1 MEKNSLF
8 KKIGK
13 QILSINNLIESY
25 FNKLRFFILNIKK
38 SKISGHNRVFFILIG
53 VVFLTLTYF
62 LIPTSYDKNK
72 INKDIKNQILLKYQ
86 INLEFNNDIN
96 YGLFPKPH
104 FTIKNLSISN
114 NSRKIAKIQ
123 SLKIFI
129 GVKNFFKFSKMEI
142 KDLIL
147 NKAEFNIQKKDLVF
161 FANILK
167 AEPSRQNLVIKN
179 SNIFFKDENG
189 EVLFINQIIDSKFYY
204 DFKNLKNVFESKNKI
219 FNLPY
224 KLKIKND
231 KLNQILDTEIDC
243 NKLRLKAENQID
255 YKDNDKIGILK
266 INFKNKNNTL
276 NYKLKKNSLNYSLKD
291 SNKIFNGVV
300 EFKPFYS
307 LSNLEYQSF
316 KLKDLINNPLINE
329 MIKTD
334 LIKND
339 NLNSKINFSINKIT
353 DFDRFKNLSLKSNIE
368 EGVLSFSGSKVKWKD
383 NLSLILE
390 EGFIDHDDN
399 SIIFNGKMVI
409 DITDENDF
417 FKFFQIR
424 KNFRKK
430 LKKVEFDFNFDLVE
444 KKITF
449 DNFKID
455 EQSNIKLDTFILNY
469 NSKDE
474 KFFNKITFKSFVS
487 EVLKAYFG

>member
-1 MEKNSLF
+1 MEKNSSF

-13 QILSINNLIESY
+13 QILSINTLIESY
-25 FNKLRFFILNIKK
+25 FNKFRLFILNFKK
-38 SKISGHNRVFFILIG
+38 SKITSHNRVFFVLIG

-62 LIPTSYDKNK
+62 LIPTSYNKNI
-72 INKDIKNQILLKYQ
+72 INKDIKNQIFLKYQ

-104 FTIKNLSISN
+104 FNIKNLSISN
-114 NSRKIAKIQ
+114 DSRIIAEIK

-129 GVKNFFKFSKMEI
+129 GVKNFFKFNKMQI
-142 KDLIL
+142 KDLIF
-147 NKAEFNIQKKDLVF
+147 NEAEFNIQKKDLVF
-161 FANILK
+161 FTNILK
-167 AEPSRQNLVIKN
+167 AEPSRKNLQIKN
-179 SNIFFKDENG
+179 SNIFFKDKNG

-204 DFKNLKNVFESKNKI
+204 DFKNLKNIFESKNKI

-231 KLNQILDTEIDC
+231 KLNQISDTEIIF
-243 NKLRLKAENQID
+243 NKLRLKIENQID
-255 YKDNDKIGILK
+255 YKNNDKKGILK

-276 NYKLKKNSLNYSLKD
+276 HYNLKKNSLDYSLKD
-291 SNKIFNGVV
+291 SNKIFDGVI

-316 KLKDLINNPLINE
+316 KIKDLINNPLINE
-329 MIKTD
+329 IIKTN

-339 NLNSKINFSINKIT
+339 NLHAKINLSVNKIA

-383 NLSLILE
+383 NLSLFLE

-399 SIIFNGKMVI
+399 SIIFNGSMII
-409 DITDENDF
+409 DIKDEKDF
-417 FKFFQIR
+417 FKFFQIS

-430 LKKVEFDFNFDLVE
+430 LKKVKFDFNFDLVE
-444 KKITF
+444 KKVTF

-455 EQSNIKLDTFILNY
+455 EKSNLKLDKFILNY

-487 EVLKAYFG
+487 EVLRAYFG

>member
-1 MEKNSLF
+1 MEKNSSF

-25 FNKLRFFILNIKK
+25 FNKLRFFILNLKK
-38 SKISGHNRVFFILIG
+38 SKISSHNRVFFVITG

-62 LIPTSYDKNK
+62 LIPTSYDKNI
-72 INKDIKNQILLKYQ
+72 INKEIKNQILLRYQ
-86 INLEFNNDIN
+86 INLEFSNDIN

-104 FTIKNLSISN
+104 FNIKNLSISN
-114 NSRKIAKIQ
+114 DSRKIAEVK

-129 GVKNFFKFSKMEI
+129 GVKNFFKFNKMEI
-142 KDLIL
+142 KDLII
-147 NKAEFNIQKKDLVF
+147 NGAEFNIKKKDLSF
-161 FANILK
+161 FTNILK
-167 AEPSRQNLVIKN
+167 TEPNRQYLKIKN
-179 SNIFFKDENG
+179 SIIFFKDSKG
-189 EVLFINQIIDSKFYY
+189 EVLFINQIIESKFHY
-204 DFKNLKNVFESKNKI
+204 DFKNLKNIFESKNKI

-231 KLNQILDTEIDC
+231 KLNQILDTEIIC
-243 NKLRLKAENQID
+243 NKLRLKIENQID
-255 YKDNDKIGILK
+255 YKKNDKNGILK
-266 INFKNKNNTL
+266 INFKNRNNTF
-276 NYKLKKNSLNYSLKD
+276 NYNIKENLLDYSLKD
-291 SNKIFNGVV
+291 SNKNFNGLI

-307 LSNLEYQSF
+307 FSNLKYQSF
-316 KLKDLINNPLINE
+316 KIKDLINNPLLNE
-329 MIKTD
+329 IIKTN

-339 NLNSKINFSINKIT
+339 NLNAKINFSVNKVT
-353 DFDRFKNLSLKSNIE
+353 DFDRFKDLLLKSNIE

-383 NLSLILE
+383 NLNLFLE

-399 SIIFNGKMVI
+399 AIIFNGRLVI
-409 DITDENDF
+409 DISDENDF
-417 FKFFQIR
+417 FKFFQIS

-444 KKITF
+444 KKVTF

-455 EQSNIKLDTFILNY
+455 AQSNVKLDRFILNY

>member
-1 MEKNSLF
+1 MEKNSSF

-13 QILSINNLIESY
+13 QILSINTLIESY
-25 FNKLRFFILNIKK
+25 FNKFRLFILNFKK
-38 SKISGHNRVFFILIG
+38 SKITSHNRVFFVLIG

-62 LIPTSYDKNK
+62 LIPTSYNKNI
-72 INKDIKNQILLKYQ
+72 INKDIKNQIFLKYQ

-104 FTIKNLSISN
+104 FNIKNLSISN
-114 NSRKIAKIQ
+114 DSRIIAEIR

-129 GVKNFFKFSKMEI
+129 GVKNFFKFNKMQI
-142 KDLIL
+142 KDLIF
-147 NKAEFNIQKKDLVF
+147 NEAEFNIQKKDLVF
-161 FANILK
+161 FTNILK
-167 AEPSRQNLVIKN
+167 AEPSRKNLQIKN
-179 SNIFFKDENG
+179 SNIFFKDKNG

-204 DFKNLKNVFESKNKI
+204 DFKNLKNIFESKNKI

-224 KLKIKND
+224 KLKIRND
-231 KLNQILDTEIDC
+231 KLNQISDTEIIF
-243 NKLRLKAENQID
+243 NKLRLKIENQID
-255 YKDNDKIGILK
+255 YKNNDKKGILK

-276 NYKLKKNSLNYSLKD
+276 HYNLKKNSLDYSLKD
-291 SNKIFNGVV
+291 SNKIFDGVI

-316 KLKDLINNPLINE
+316 KIKDLINNPIINE
-329 MIKTD
+329 IIKTN

-339 NLNSKINFSINKIT
+339 NLHAKINLSVNKIA

-368 EGVLSFSGSKVKWKD
+368 QGVLSFSGSKVKWKD
-383 NLSLILE
+383 NLSLFLE

-399 SIIFNGKMVI
+399 SIIFNGSMII
-409 DITDENDF
+409 DIKDEKDF
-417 FKFFQIR
+417 FKFFQIS

-430 LKKVEFDFNFDLVE
+430 LKKVKFDFNFDLVE
-444 KKITF
+444 KKVTF

-455 EQSNIKLDTFILNY
+455 EKSNLKLDEFILNY

-487 EVLKAYFG
+487 EVLRAYFG

>member
-13 QILSINNLIESY
+13 QILSTNTLIESY
-25 FNKLRFFILNIKK
+25 FNKFRLFILNFKK
-38 SKISGHNRVFFILIG
+38 SKITSHNRVFFVLIG

-62 LIPTSYDKNK
+62 LIPTSYNKNI
-72 INKDIKNQILLKYQ
+72 INKDIKNQIFLKYQ

-104 FTIKNLSISN
+104 FNIKNLSISN
-114 NSRKIAKIQ
+114 DSRIIAEIK

-129 GVKNFFKFSKMEI
+129 GVKNFFKFNKMQI
-142 KDLIL
+142 KDLIF
-147 NKAEFNIQKKDLVF
+147 NEAEFNIQKKDLVF
-161 FANILK
+161 FTNILK
-167 AEPSRQNLVIKN
+167 AEPSRKNLQIKN
-179 SNIFFKDENG
+179 SNIFFKDKNG

-204 DFKNLKNVFESKNKI
+204 DFKNLKNIFESKNKI

-231 KLNQILDTEIDC
+231 KLNQISDTEIIF
-243 NKLRLKAENQID
+243 NKLRLKIENQID
-255 YKDNDKIGILK
+255 YKNNDKKGILK

-276 NYKLKKNSLNYSLKD
+276 HYNLKKNSLDYSLKD
-291 SNKIFNGVV
+291 SNKIFDGVI

-316 KLKDLINNPLINE
+316 KIKDLINNPLINE
-329 MIKTD
+329 IIKTN

-339 NLNSKINFSINKIT
+339 NLHAKINLSVNKIA

-383 NLSLILE
+383 NLSLFLE

-399 SIIFNGKMVI
+399 SIIFNGSMII
-409 DITDENDF
+409 DIKDEKDF
-417 FKFFQIR
+417 FKFFQIS

-430 LKKVEFDFNFDLVE
+430 LKKVKFDFNFDLVE
-444 KKITF
+444 KKVTF

-455 EQSNIKLDTFILNY
+455 AQSNVKLDRFILNY